1 MTGNIP
7 DSTAATERTVLGVPL
22 EPARL
27 RECEDVAYDE
37 RTYVHDDETHCAAD
51 AAGRTVVGVTNE
63 HGEVLLLVAG
73 EHAILPNCTVNADE
87 NWASVA
93 RETAVK
99 TAGGPVTLEG
109 VRAVRRVE
117 HRVGGADTP
126 HNVTFQVVVEASPEG
141 ETAPTVEDDDWTA
154 GWFDEV
160 PVSLDAEDGHG
171 DAVADVRRFL

>member
-27 RECEDVAYDE
+27 REREGVAYDE
-37 RTYVHDDETHCAAD
+37 RKYVHDDETHCAAD
-51 AAGRTVVGVTNE
+51 AAGRTVVGVING
-63 HGEVLLLVAG
+63 HDEVLLLVAG
-73 EHAILPNCTVNADE
+73 EHAILPNCTVDADE

-93 RETAVK
+93 RETAAK
-99 TAGGPVTLEG
+99 TAGGPVALER

-117 HRVGGADTP
+117 HCVEGADTP
-126 HNVTFQVVVEASPEG
+126 HDVTFQVVIEATLTG
-141 ETAPTVEDDDWTA
+141 EANPGVEDDDWTA

-160 PVSLDAEDGHG
+160 PVPVDAEDGHG

>member
-7 DSTAATERTVLGVPL
+7 DSTAATEWTVLGVPL

-27 RECEDVAYDE
+27 REREGVAYDE

-51 AAGRTVVGVTNE
+51 AAGRAVVGVTNG

-73 EHAILPNCTVNADE
+73 EHAVLPNCTVDADE

-93 RETAVK
+93 RETAAE
-99 TAGGPVTLEG
+99 TAGGLVALER

-117 HRVGGADTP
+117 HCVEGADSP
-126 HNVTFQVVVEASPEG
+126 HNMTFQVVLGASPEA
-141 ETAPTVEDDDWTA
+141 ETAPTAEDDDWTA
-154 GWFDEV
+154 DWFDEV
-160 PVSLDAEDGHG
+160 PVPLDAEDGHG
-171 DAVADVRRFL
+171 DAVADIQRFL

>member
-1 MTGNIP
+1 MTEKTS
-7 DSTAATERTVLGVPL
+7 DTTTATERTVLGVPL

-27 RECEDVAYDE
+27 REHGDITYDE

-51 AAGRTVVGVTNE
+51 AAGRAVVGVTNE

-73 EHAILPNCTVNADE
+73 EHAILPNCTVDADE
-87 NWASVA
+87 DWAAVA
-93 RETAVK
+93 RETAAE
-99 TAGGPVTLEG
+99 TAGGPVTLKV
-109 VRAVRRVE
+109 VRAVQRVE
-117 HRVGGADTP
+117 HCVEGADVP
-126 HNVTFQVVVEASPEG
+126 HNVTFQVVLEASPDG

-171 DAVADVRRFL
+171 DAVADIQRFL

>member
-7 DSTAATERTVLGVPL
+7 DSTAATERTTLGVPL

-27 RECEDVAYDE
+27 REREDVVYDE
-37 RTYVHDDETHCAAD
+37 RAYVHDDETHCAAD

-63 HGEVLLLVAG
+63 RGKVLLLVAG
-73 EHAILPNCTVNADE
+73 EHAILPNCTVDADE
-87 NWASVA
+87 DWAAVA
-93 RETAVK
+93 RETAAE
-99 TAGGPVTLEG
+99 TAGGPVALER

-117 HRVGGADTP
+117 HRVEGADTP
-126 HNVTFQVVVEASPEG
+126 HNVTFQIVVEATLAG
-141 ETAPTVEDDDWTA
+141 EADPGVEDDDWTA

-160 PVSLDAEDGHG
+160 LVPLDAEDGHG

>member
-1 MTGNIP
+1 MAGNIS
-7 DSTAATERTVLGVPL
+7 DSTAATERTALGVSL

-27 RECEDVAYDE
+27 REHEDIAYDE
-37 RTYVHDDETHCAAD
+37 RTYVHDDEIHCAAD
-51 AAGRTVVGVTNE
+51 AAGRATVGVTNG

-73 EHAILPNCTVNADE
+73 EHAILPNCTVDADE
-87 NWASVA
+87 DWASVA
-93 RETAVK
+93 RETAAE

-117 HRVGGADTP
+117 HCVEGADSP
-126 HNVTFQVVVEASPEG
+126 HNVTFQVVLEASPDG